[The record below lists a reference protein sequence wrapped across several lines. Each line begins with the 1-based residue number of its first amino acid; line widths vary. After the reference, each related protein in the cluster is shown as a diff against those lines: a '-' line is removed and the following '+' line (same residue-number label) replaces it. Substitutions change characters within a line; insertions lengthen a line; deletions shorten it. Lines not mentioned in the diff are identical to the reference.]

1 MMYKITITN
10 AATYTI
16 KDAATEEE
24 AILQA
29 LDLFNDKLPS
39 IKVEKMRPCQVD
51 GNCPYEP
58 GSMTCTACGKENN

>member
-10 AATYTI
+10 AATYVI
-16 KDAATEEE
+16 KDARTEEE

-29 LDLFNDKLPS
+29 LDLFNNRLPS